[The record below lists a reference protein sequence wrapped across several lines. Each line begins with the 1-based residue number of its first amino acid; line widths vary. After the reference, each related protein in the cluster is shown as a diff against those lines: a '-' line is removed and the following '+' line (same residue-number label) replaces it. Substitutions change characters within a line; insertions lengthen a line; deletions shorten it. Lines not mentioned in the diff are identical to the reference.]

1 MNGFLHPMK
10 KTDRLLVLILVAF
23 APLFSFGAT
32 PNHGKTSAGN
42 YLVYVGTDT
51 TEQSKGIYAYRFN
64 AATGQVV
71 PLGLAA
77 ETSNPSFFAL
87 DPNHQVLFTVK
98 ENGYFPKR
106 SS

>member
-23 APLFSFGAT
+23 APLFLFGAT
-32 PNHGKTSAGN
+32 PNHEKTSAGN
-42 YLVYVGTDT
+42 YLIYVGTYT

-64 AATGQVV
+64 AATGQFV

-77 ETSNPSFFAL
+77 ETRNPAFFAV
-87 DPNHQVLFTVK
+87 DPHHKNLYAVDETRNFQ
-98 ENGYFPKR
+98 
-106 SS
+106 